1 MSLPTLAG
9 QGATRDRLPRVYP
22 SATATLAILAWC
34 LIASSA
40 HAADTGGPIFRDACS
55 QITAPVT
62 NKVAC
67 WEQTT
72 PPTLKYWNGSAWV
85 ALTGPAA
92 GVTSVTGT
100 AGQILAAPPIGAV
113 ILSLVDTA
121 VTPGPYGSATQTVAL
136 TFDAKGRATS
146 AANVTI
152 AITPS
157 QITCTSGI
165 FQGGSPAACGP
176 LNQAITNSP
185 QTIDYK
191 VYRSTGDPNPLNVNA
206 GASILQTWTGAG
218 ADGGAFLSQ
227 VDLQATASGVVSPSG
242 IFTGCRTAVEGSDC
256 WGLIATINPAVTL
269 ANPQGHAIGALLR
282 GLAGPNVVGIGI
294 ISEAV
299 SGHASSGLE
308 VGNTVAGTN
317 EFLKGVWVSAAQ
329 DYGLLIGATAGRSIP
344 TNPIALILADGVTKP
359 WYLDATGFQT
369 ITRTTAAAAQA
380 LLLAVNSGS
389 SVGDGATLD
398 WQHSA
403 SERSARIYAR
413 ALSTN
418 VGQLRLA
425 IGNNAGGYTDV
436 LQVGA
441 GVSVGTATDP
451 GAGKLNVLTEIQI
464 NGTAFGVTNL
474 GGLGTGV
481 ATFLAT
487 PSSAN
492 LRGAVTDETGG
503 GLAVFN
509 DTPTFITPVLGVA
522 TGTSVALTAL
532 SSVNAGA
539 SALPSITNLTSA
551 GYTALFRIGGE
562 SGSGPIPTYLIDGA
576 TTAAGIRGRRSGG
589 TFASPAATAAGVN
602 MFVIEASGYETTGL
616 YYGAAAARLALQTVS
631 THAVGDHSTL
641 FTVLLTPVGSTTLT
655 TSFTITSEGAIRPKA
670 FVVAN
675 ISTVLAADGD
685 MGYCSDCTIA
695 SPCAGGGSGAIAKRL
710 NAVNV
715 CN

>member
-1 MSLPTLAG
+1 MSRIVPCLFHAVKL
-9 QGATRDRLPRVYP
+9 
-22 SATATLAILAWC
+22 LAILLLPSLAWAQGQSTGYQMAPNC
-34 LIASSA
+34 SLIPS
-40 HAADTGGPIFRDACS
+40 
-55 QITAPVT
+55 PVP
-62 NKVAC
+62 NKLLC
-67 WEQTT
+67 WNETT
-72 PPTLKYWNGSAWV
+72 KVLYYWNGSAYV
-85 ALTGPAA
+85 PLTGGTAS
-92 GVTSVTGT
+92 VTSVTGIAPIVAAPT
-100 AGQILAAPPIGAV
+100 AGNVQVSIAN
-113 ILSLVDTA
+113 TA

-176 LNQAITNSP
+176 LNQAITNSQ

-451 GAGKLNVLTEIQI
+451 GAGLINALTGFRIGNAAASGTFLRG
-464 NGTAFGVTNL
+464 NGTNYVASAITVPNAAT
-474 GGLGTGV
+474 TGDV
-481 ATFLAT
+481 LA
-487 PSSAN
+487 
-492 LRGAVTDETGG
+492 
-503 GLAVFN
+503 
-509 DTPTFITPVLGVA
+509 A
-522 TGTSVALTAL
+522 TGTNVVGVAARGQLPATATNDDAASGKLGEFLESTVAQGSAVSLTTATNANIT
-532 SSVNAGA
+532 SVN
-539 SALPSITNLTSA
+539 LSA
-551 GYTALFRIGGE
+551 GDWDVWVQGVFLTDTTTQTTLMRV
-562 SGSGPIPTYLIDGA
+562 SSSP
-576 TTAAGIRGRRSGG
+576 TTATEDTTAGH
-589 TFASPAATAAGVN
+589 FAQASFPAATVLGNVN
-602 MFVIEASGYETTGL
+602 TTVWTGPKRYSL
-616 YYGAAAARLALQTVS
+616 SGAADIFAVARSAFTVS
-631 THAVGDHSTL
+631 TASVW
-641 FTVLLTPVGSTTLT
+641 
-655 TSFTITSEGAIRPKA
+655 GAIRA
-670 FVVAN
+670 RRV
-675 ISTVLAADGD
+675 
-685 MGYCSDCTIA
+685 
-695 SPCAGGGSGAIAKRL
+695 R
-710 NAVNV
+710 
-715 CN
+715 